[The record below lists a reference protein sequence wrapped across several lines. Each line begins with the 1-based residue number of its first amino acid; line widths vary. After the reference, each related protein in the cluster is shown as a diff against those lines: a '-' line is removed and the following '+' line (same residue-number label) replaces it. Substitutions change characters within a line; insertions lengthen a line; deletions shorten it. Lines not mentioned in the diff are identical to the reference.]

1 MKYMTEK
8 YILAIDQGTTGTT
21 VALVNSSGE
30 LFASSYREITQ
41 FYPNPGWVEH
51 DPHEILESVFFGM
64 REVIKI
70 SKVSLKNIVSIGIT
84 NQRETTLIWDRK
96 SGIPIH
102 KAIVWQCRRTTDIC
116 QELIGT
122 PMAETITK
130 ATGLSIDPYFSATK
144 IKWILDSVPGAY
156 TKAKEGYLAF
166 GTVDTWIIWNMTK
179 GKSHVTDVTNASRT
193 MLFDLENLGWSKQ
206 ILDIFDIPIELLPE
220 ICDSDAQFGLCEADT
235 FGEFE
240 LPISGVLGDQHASMF
255 GQACFSVGSAKCTY
269 GTGAFLL
276 MNTGKDIKISDKGL
290 LSTVAWK
297 VKGEVEYALE
307 GGVFS
312 AGATVQ
318 WLRDELELIESS
330 AEVELLARS
339 VEDNGGIYLVPAFT
353 GLGAPHW
360 DMNARG
366 VMVGMTRGTNKGHIA
381 RAALEAISYQCE
393 EVLKI
398 MQQDSNYE
406 ISELKVDGGATG
418 NELLMQMQADISNL
432 RVNRSSVQ
440 ETTVLGVAF
449 VAGIGS
455 GFWDSKSEI
464 SSIWDS
470 QRVYTPLMTNEERS
484 KKLSFWAEAVERSKE
499 WIS

>member
-1 MKYMTEK
+1 MTEK

-21 VALVNSSGE
+21 VALVNSRGE
-30 LFASSYREITQ
+30 LYATSYKEITQ

-51 DPHEILESVFFGM
+51 DPYEIIESVFFCI
-64 REVIKI
+64 REVMQVA
-70 SKVSLKNIVSIGIT
+70 KVSLKSIISIGIT

-96 SGIPIH
+96 TGTPIH
-102 KAIVWQCRRTTDIC
+102 KAIVWQCRRTSEIC

-122 PMAETITK
+122 YKAETITK

-144 IKWILDSVPGAY
+144 IKWILDFVPGAY
-156 TKAKEGYLAF
+156 TKAKDGDLAF
-166 GTVDTWIIWNMTK
+166 GTIDTWIIWNMTR
-179 GKSHVTDVTNASRT
+179 GKKHVTDVTNASRT
-193 MLFDLENLGWSKQ
+193 MLFDLETLGWSKQ

-220 ICDSDAQFGLCEADT
+220 ICDSDGQFGLCEADT
-235 FGEFE
+235 FGEFK

-255 GQACFSVGSAKCTY
+255 GQACFSIGSAKCTY

-276 MNTGKDIKISDKGL
+276 MNTGKDIKISERGL
-290 LSTVAWK
+290 LSTLAWK

-307 GGVFS
+307 GSVFS

-330 AEVELLARS
+330 EEVEVLARS
-339 VEDNGGIYLVPAFT
+339 VQDNGGIYLVPAFT

-366 VMVGMTRGTNKGHIA
+366 TMVGMTRGTNKAHIA

-398 MQQDSNYE
+398 MQQDSDYE

-440 ETTVLGVAF
+440 ETTVLGAAF

-455 GFWDSKSEI
+455 GFWNSKSEI

-484 KKLSFWAEAVERSKE
+484 KKLTFWAKAVERSKE

>member
-1 MKYMTEK
+1 MHMTEK

-21 VALVNSSGE
+21 VALVNSRGE
-30 LFASSYREITQ
+30 LYATSYKEITQ

-51 DPHEILESVFFGM
+51 DPHEIIESVFSCI
-64 REVIKI
+64 REVIQVAKI
-70 SKVSLKNIVSIGIT
+70 SLRKIVSIGIT

-96 SGIPIH
+96 TGTPIH
-102 KAIVWQCRRTTDIC
+102 KAIVWQCRRTSEIC
-116 QELIGT
+116 QELVGT
-122 PMAETITK
+122 YKAETITK

-220 ICDSDAQFGLCEADT
+220 ICDSDAQFGLCEADI

-276 MNTGKDIKISDKGL
+276 MNTGKDIKISDRGL

-440 ETTVLGVAF
+440 ETTVLGAAF

-455 GFWDSKSEI
+455 GFWNSKSEI

>member
-1 MKYMTEK
+1 MTEK

-21 VALVNSSGE
+21 VALVNSRGE
-30 LFASSYREITQ
+30 LYATSYKEITQ

-51 DPHEILESVFFGM
+51 DPYEIIESVFFCI
-64 REVIKI
+64 REVMQVA
-70 SKVSLKNIVSIGIT
+70 KVSLKSIISIGIT

-96 SGIPIH
+96 TGIPIH
-102 KAIVWQCRRTTDIC
+102 KAIVWQCRRTSEIC

-122 PMAETITK
+122 YKAETITK

-144 IKWILDSVPGAY
+144 IKWILDFVPGAY
-156 TKAKEGYLAF
+156 TKAKDGDLAF
-166 GTVDTWIIWNMTK
+166 GTIDTWIIWNMTR
-179 GKSHVTDVTNASRT
+179 GKRHVTDVTNASRT
-193 MLFDLENLGWSKQ
+193 MLFDLETLGWSKQ

-220 ICDSDAQFGLCEADT
+220 ICDSDGQFGLCEADT
-235 FGEFE
+235 FGEFK

-255 GQACFSVGSAKCTY
+255 GQACFSIGSAKCTY

-276 MNTGKDIKISDKGL
+276 MNTGKDIKISERGL
-290 LSTVAWK
+290 LSTLAWK

-307 GGVFS
+307 GSVFS

-330 AEVELLARS
+330 EEVEVLARS
-339 VEDNGGIYLVPAFT
+339 VQDNGGIYLVPAFT

-366 VMVGMTRGTNKGHIA
+366 TMVGMTRGTNKAHIA

-398 MQQDSNYE
+398 MQQDSDYE

-440 ETTVLGVAF
+440 ETTVLGAAF

-455 GFWDSKSEI
+455 GFWNSKSEI

-484 KKLSFWAEAVERSKE
+484 KKLTFWAKAVERSKE

>member
-1 MKYMTEK
+1 MTEK

-21 VALVNSSGE
+21 VALVNSRGE
-30 LFASSYREITQ
+30 LYATSYKEITQ

-51 DPHEILESVFFGM
+51 DPYEIIESVFFCI
-64 REVIKI
+64 REVMQVA
-70 SKVSLKNIVSIGIT
+70 KVSLKSIISIGIT

-96 SGIPIH
+96 TGTPIH
-102 KAIVWQCRRTTDIC
+102 KAIVWQCRRTSEIC

-122 PMAETITK
+122 YKAETITK

-144 IKWILDSVPGAY
+144 IKWILDFVPGAY
-156 TKAKEGYLAF
+156 TKAKDGDLAF
-166 GTVDTWIIWNMTK
+166 GTIDTWIIWNMTR
-179 GKSHVTDVTNASRT
+179 GKKHVTDVTNASRT
-193 MLFDLENLGWSKQ
+193 MLFDLETLGWSKQ

-220 ICDSDAQFGLCEADT
+220 ICDSDGQFGLCEADT
-235 FGEFE
+235 FGEFK

-255 GQACFSVGSAKCTY
+255 GQACFSIGSAKCTY

-276 MNTGKDIKISDKGL
+276 MNTGKDIKISERGL
-290 LSTVAWK
+290 LSTLAWK

-307 GGVFS
+307 GSVFS

-330 AEVELLARS
+330 EEVEVLARS
-339 VEDNGGIYLVPAFT
+339 VQDNGGIYLVPAFT

-366 VMVGMTRGTNKGHIA
+366 TMVGMTRGTNKAHIA

-398 MQQDSNYE
+398 MQQDSDYE

-440 ETTVLGVAF
+440 ETTVLGAAF

-455 GFWDSKSEI
+455 GFWNSKSEI

-484 KKLSFWAEAVERSKE
+484 EKLTFWAKAVERSKE

>member
-1 MKYMTEK
+1 MTEK

-21 VALVNSSGE
+21 VALVNSRGG
-30 LFASSYREITQ
+30 LYATSYKEITQ

-51 DPHEILESVFFGM
+51 DPQEIIESVFFCI
-64 REVIKI
+64 REVMKVAE
-70 SKVSLKNIVSIGIT
+70 VSLNSIISIGIT

-96 SGIPIH
+96 TGTPIH
-102 KAIVWQCRRTTDIC
+102 KAIVWQCRRTSEIC
-116 QELIGT
+116 QKLIGT
-122 PMAETITK
+122 YEAETITK

-156 TKAKEGYLAF
+156 TKAKDGDLAF
-166 GTVDTWIIWNMTK
+166 GTIDTWIIWNMTR

-193 MLFDLENLGWSKQ
+193 MLFDLETLGWSKQ

-220 ICDSDAQFGLCEADT
+220 ICDSDGQFGLCETDI
-235 FGEFE
+235 FREFN

-255 GQACFSVGSAKCTY
+255 GQACFSVGSTKCTY

-276 MNTGKDIKISDKGL
+276 MNTGKDIKISDRGL
-290 LSTVAWK
+290 LSTLAWK

-307 GGVFS
+307 GSVFS

-330 AEVELLARS
+330 AEVEVLAHS
-339 VEDNGGIYLVPAFT
+339 VQGNGGIYLVPAFT

-366 VMVGMTRGTNKGHIA
+366 TIVGMTRGTNKAHIA

-398 MQQDSNYE
+398 MQQDSDYE

-440 ETTVLGVAF
+440 ETTVLGAAF

-455 GFWDSKSEI
+455 GFWNSKSEI

-484 KKLSFWAEAVERSKE
+484 QKLTFWAKAVERSKE

>member
-1 MKYMTEK
+1 MHMTEK

-21 VALVNSSGE
+21 VALVNSRGE
-30 LFASSYREITQ
+30 LYATSYKEITQ

-51 DPHEILESVFFGM
+51 DPHEIIESVFSCI
-64 REVIKI
+64 REVIQVAKI
-70 SKVSLKNIVSIGIT
+70 SLRKIVSIGIT

-96 SGIPIH
+96 TGTPIH
-102 KAIVWQCRRTTDIC
+102 KAIVWQCRRTSEIC
-116 QELIGT
+116 QELVGT
-122 PMAETITK
+122 YKAETITK

-220 ICDSDAQFGLCEADT
+220 ICDSDAQFGLCEADI

-276 MNTGKDIKISDKGL
+276 MNTGKDIKISDRGL

-406 ISELKVDGGATG
+406 IFELKVDGGATG

-440 ETTVLGVAF
+440 ETTVLGAAF

-455 GFWDSKSEI
+455 GFWNSKSEI

>member
-1 MKYMTEK
+1 MHMTEK

-21 VALVNSSGE
+21 VALVNSRGE
-30 LFASSYREITQ
+30 LYATSYKEITQ

-51 DPHEILESVFFGM
+51 DPYEIIESVFSCI
-64 REVIKI
+64 REVIQVAKI
-70 SKVSLKNIVSIGIT
+70 SLRKIVSIGIT

-96 SGIPIH
+96 TGTPIH
-102 KAIVWQCRRTTDIC
+102 KAIVWQCRRTSGIC

-122 PMAETITK
+122 YKAETITK

-220 ICDSDAQFGLCEADT
+220 ICDSDAQFGLCEADI

-276 MNTGKDIKISDKGL
+276 MNTGKDIKISDRGL

-432 RVNRSSVQ
+432 RVNKSSVQ
-440 ETTVLGVAF
+440 ETTVLGAAF

-455 GFWDSKSEI
+455 GFWNSKSEI

-484 KKLSFWAEAVERSKE
+484 EKLTFWAKAVERSKE

>member
-1 MKYMTEK
+1 MTEK

-21 VALVNSSGE
+21 VALVNSRGE
-30 LFASSYREITQ
+30 LYATSYKEITQ

-51 DPHEILESVFFGM
+51 DPYEIIESVFFCI
-64 REVIKI
+64 REVMQVA
-70 SKVSLKNIVSIGIT
+70 KVSLKSIISIGIT

-96 SGIPIH
+96 TGTPIH
-102 KAIVWQCRRTTDIC
+102 KAIVWQCRRTSEIC

-122 PMAETITK
+122 YKAETITK

-144 IKWILDSVPGAY
+144 IKWILDFVPGAY
-156 TKAKEGYLAF
+156 TKAKDGDLAF
-166 GTVDTWIIWNMTK
+166 GTIDTWIIWNMTR
-179 GKSHVTDVTNASRT
+179 GKRHVTDVTNASRT
-193 MLFDLENLGWSKQ
+193 MLFDLETLGWSKQ

-220 ICDSDAQFGLCEADT
+220 ICDSDGQFGLCEADT
-235 FGEFE
+235 FGEFK

-255 GQACFSVGSAKCTY
+255 GQACFSIGSAKCTY

-276 MNTGKDIKISDKGL
+276 MNTGKDIKISERGL
-290 LSTVAWK
+290 LSTLAWK

-307 GGVFS
+307 GSVFS

-330 AEVELLARS
+330 EEVEVLARS
-339 VEDNGGIYLVPAFT
+339 VQDNGGIYLVPAFT

-366 VMVGMTRGTNKGHIA
+366 TMVGMTRGTNKAHIA

-398 MQQDSNYE
+398 MQQDSDYE

-440 ETTVLGVAF
+440 ETTVLGAAF

-455 GFWDSKSEI
+455 GFWNSKSEI

-484 KKLSFWAEAVERSKE
+484 EKLNFWAKAVERSKE

>member
-1 MKYMTEK
+1 MKHMTEK

-21 VALVNSSGE
+21 VALVNSRGAIY
-30 LFASSYREITQ
+30 ASSYREITQ

-51 DPHEILESVFFGM
+51 DPHEILESVFSCM
-64 REVIKI
+64 REVIEV
-70 SKVSLKNIVSIGIT
+70 SKVSLKNIVSIGIA
-84 NQRETTLIWDRK
+84 NQRETTLIWERK
-96 SGIPIH
+96 SGRPIH

-122 PMAETITK
+122 PEAETITK

-144 IKWILDSVPGAY
+144 IKWILDTVPGAY
-156 TKAKEGYLAF
+156 IKAKDGDLAF

-179 GKSHVTDVTNASRT
+179 GENHVTDVTNASRT
-193 MLFDLENLGWSKQ
+193 MLFDLKTLGWSEQ
-206 ILDIFDIPIELLPE
+206 ILDIFDIPVELLPE
-220 ICDSDAQFGLCEADT
+220 ICDSDAQFGLCEADIL
-235 FGEFE
+235 GEFKF
-240 LPISGVLGDQHASMF
+240 PISGVLGDQHASMF

-276 MNTGKDIKISDKGL
+276 MNTGKDIKISDRGL
-290 LSTVAWK
+290 LSTLAWK

-307 GGVFS
+307 GSVFS

-318 WLRDELELIESS
+318 WLRDEVELIESS
-330 AEVELLARS
+330 AEVEVLARS
-339 VEDNGGIYLVPAFT
+339 VLDNGGIYLVPAFT

-360 DMNARG
+360 DMNARAT
-366 VMVGMTRGTNKGHIA
+366 MVGMTRGTNKGHIA
-381 RAALEAISYQCE
+381 RAALEAITYQCQ

-398 MQQDSNYE
+398 MQQDSGCD

-432 RVNRSSVQ
+432 RVNRSAVQ
-440 ETTVLGVAF
+440 ETTVLGAAF
-449 VAGIGS
+449 IAGIGA
-455 GFWDSKSEI
+455 GFWKYKSDI

-470 QRVYTPLMTNEERS
+470 QGVYTPSMTDEERTQ
-484 KKLSFWAEAVERSKE
+484 KLRFWAKAVERSKA

>member
-1 MKYMTEK
+1 MTEK

-21 VALVNSSGE
+21 VALVNSRGE
-30 LFASSYREITQ
+30 LYATSYKEITQ

-51 DPHEILESVFFGM
+51 DPYEIIESVFFCI
-64 REVIKI
+64 REVMQVA
-70 SKVSLKNIVSIGIT
+70 KVSLKSIISIGIT

-96 SGIPIH
+96 TGTPIH
-102 KAIVWQCRRTTDIC
+102 KAIVWQCRRTSEIC

-122 PMAETITK
+122 YKAETITK

-144 IKWILDSVPGAY
+144 IKWILDFVPGAY
-156 TKAKEGYLAF
+156 TKAKDGDLAF
-166 GTVDTWIIWNMTK
+166 GTIDTWIIWNMTR
-179 GKSHVTDVTNASRT
+179 GKRHVTDVTNASRT
-193 MLFDLENLGWSKQ
+193 MLFDLETLGWSKQ

-220 ICDSDAQFGLCEADT
+220 ICDSDGQFGLCEADT
-235 FGEFE
+235 FGEFK

-255 GQACFSVGSAKCTY
+255 GQACFSIGSAKCTY

-276 MNTGKDIKISDKGL
+276 MNTGKDIKISERGL
-290 LSTVAWK
+290 LSTLAWK

-307 GGVFS
+307 GSVFS

-330 AEVELLARS
+330 EEVEVLARS
-339 VEDNGGIYLVPAFT
+339 VQDNGGIYLVPAFT

-366 VMVGMTRGTNKGHIA
+366 TMVGMTRGTNKAHIA

-398 MQQDSNYE
+398 MQQDSDYE

-440 ETTVLGVAF
+440 ETTVLGAAF

-455 GFWDSKSEI
+455 GFWNSKSEI

-484 KKLSFWAEAVERSKE
+484 EKLTFWAKAVERSKE

>member
-1 MKYMTEK
+1 MTEK

-21 VALVNSSGE
+21 VALVNSRGE
-30 LFASSYREITQ
+30 LYATSYKEITQ

-51 DPHEILESVFFGM
+51 DPYEIIESVFFCI
-64 REVIKI
+64 REVMQVA
-70 SKVSLKNIVSIGIT
+70 KVSLKSIISIGIT
-84 NQRETTLIWDRK
+84 NQRETTLVWDRK
-96 SGIPIH
+96 TGTPIH
-102 KAIVWQCRRTTDIC
+102 KAIVWQCRRTSEIC

-122 PMAETITK
+122 YKAETITK

-144 IKWILDSVPGAY
+144 IKWILDFVPGAY
-156 TKAKEGYLAF
+156 TKAKDGDLAF
-166 GTVDTWIIWNMTK
+166 GTIDTWIIWNMTR
-179 GKSHVTDVTNASRT
+179 GKRHVTDVTNASRT
-193 MLFDLENLGWSKQ
+193 MLFDLETLGWSKQ

-220 ICDSDAQFGLCEADT
+220 ICDSDGQFGLCEADT
-235 FGEFE
+235 FGEFK

-255 GQACFSVGSAKCTY
+255 GQACFSIGSAKCTY

-276 MNTGKDIKISDKGL
+276 MNTGKDIKISERGL
-290 LSTVAWK
+290 LSTLAWK

-307 GGVFS
+307 GSVFS

-318 WLRDELELIESS
+318 WLRDELGLIESS
-330 AEVELLARS
+330 EEVEVLARS
-339 VEDNGGIYLVPAFT
+339 VQDNGGIYLVPAFT

-366 VMVGMTRGTNKGHIA
+366 TMVGMTRGTNKAHIA

-398 MQQDSNYE
+398 MQQDSDYE

-440 ETTVLGVAF
+440 ETTVLGAAF

-455 GFWDSKSEI
+455 GFWNSKSEI

-484 KKLSFWAEAVERSKE
+484 EKLTFWAKAVERSKE

>member
-1 MKYMTEK
+1 MTEK

-21 VALVNSSGE
+21 VALVNSRGE
-30 LFASSYREITQ
+30 LYATSYKEITQ

-51 DPHEILESVFFGM
+51 DPYEIIESVFFCI
-64 REVIKI
+64 REVMQVA
-70 SKVSLKNIVSIGIT
+70 KVSLKSIISIGIT

-96 SGIPIH
+96 TGTPIH
-102 KAIVWQCRRTTDIC
+102 KAIVWQCRRTSEIC

-122 PMAETITK
+122 YKAETITK

-144 IKWILDSVPGAY
+144 IKWILDFVPGAY
-156 TKAKEGYLAF
+156 TKAKAGDLAF
-166 GTVDTWIIWNMTK
+166 GTIDTWIIWNMTR
-179 GKSHVTDVTNASRT
+179 GKRHVTDVTNASRT
-193 MLFDLENLGWSKQ
+193 MLFDLETLGWSKQ

-220 ICDSDAQFGLCEADT
+220 ICDSDGQFGLCEADT
-235 FGEFE
+235 FGEFK

-255 GQACFSVGSAKCTY
+255 GQACFSIGSAKCTY

-276 MNTGKDIKISDKGL
+276 MNTGKDIKISGRGL
-290 LSTVAWK
+290 LSTLAWK

-307 GGVFS
+307 GSVFS

-318 WLRDELELIESS
+318 WLRDELGLIESS
-330 AEVELLARS
+330 EEVEVLARS
-339 VEDNGGIYLVPAFT
+339 VQDNGGIYLVPAFT

-366 VMVGMTRGTNKGHIA
+366 TMVGMTRGTNKAHIA

-398 MQQDSNYE
+398 MQQDSDYE

-440 ETTVLGVAF
+440 ETTVLGAAF

-455 GFWDSKSEI
+455 GFWNSKSEI

-484 KKLSFWAEAVERSKE
+484 EKLTFWAKAVERSKE

>member
-1 MKYMTEK
+1 MTEK

-21 VALVNSSGE
+21 VALVNSRGE
-30 LFASSYREITQ
+30 LYATSYKEITQ

-51 DPHEILESVFFGM
+51 DPYEIIESVFFCI
-64 REVIKI
+64 REVMQVA
-70 SKVSLKNIVSIGIT
+70 KVSLKSIISIGIT

-96 SGIPIH
+96 TGTPIH
-102 KAIVWQCRRTTDIC
+102 KAIVWQCRRTSEIC

-122 PMAETITK
+122 YKAETITK

-144 IKWILDSVPGAY
+144 IKWILDFVPGAY
-156 TKAKEGYLAF
+156 TKAKDGDLAF
-166 GTVDTWIIWNMTK
+166 GTIDTWIIWNMTR
-179 GKSHVTDVTNASRT
+179 GKRHVTDVTNASRT
-193 MLFDLENLGWSKQ
+193 MLFDLETLGWSKQ

-220 ICDSDAQFGLCEADT
+220 ICDSDGQFGLCEADT
-235 FGEFE
+235 FGEFK

-255 GQACFSVGSAKCTY
+255 GQACFSIGSAKCTY

-276 MNTGKDIKISDKGL
+276 MNTGKDIKISGRGL
-290 LSTVAWK
+290 LSTLAWK

-307 GGVFS
+307 GSVFS

-318 WLRDELELIESS
+318 WLRDELGLIESS
-330 AEVELLARS
+330 EEVEVLARS
-339 VEDNGGIYLVPAFT
+339 VQDNGGIYLVPAFT

-366 VMVGMTRGTNKGHIA
+366 TMVGMTRGTNKAHIA

-398 MQQDSNYE
+398 MQQDSDYE

-440 ETTVLGVAF
+440 ETTVLGAAF

-455 GFWDSKSEI
+455 GFWNSKSEI

-470 QRVYTPLMTNEERS
+470 QRVYTPFMTNEERS
-484 KKLSFWAEAVERSKE
+484 EKLNFWAKAVERSKE